1 VNCNDKDLARTLISA
16 GLILLLAGL
25 ASGHLFVTYGLSEAG
40 KIVDV
45 DNADNALKQAFEAVL
60 AAENAGA
67 NVSGLMVKLKQ
78 AGVFLAQAEMAYR
91 NGDSDKATE
100 NAKQCLITLQGV
112 SDEASAS
119 RDSALANSQ
128 QVFWQSVTI
137 STIGAVAF
145 LVALA
150 FVWRR
155 LSRRYLRK
163 LLKMKPEVV
172 PDADA

>member
-16 GLILLLAGL
+16 GLILLLASL
-25 ASGHLFVTYGLSEAG
+25 TSGHLLVTYGLDETG
-40 KIVDV
+40 KTVE
-45 DNADNALKQAFEAVL
+45 ADNALKQAFEAVL

-67 NVSGLMVKLKQ
+67 NVSGLMVKLNQ

-119 RDSALANSQ
+119 RDSALTNNQ

-145 LVALA
+145 LVLLG
-150 FVWRR
+150 FIWRW